1 MRNPEEFIIFNII
14 AGNLWRQHRQGGA
27 DHVRGRHLLPGG
39 ELGVASQ
46 ELPESSSPSQ
56 EPLKLSSVLSSCLI
70 VLSLYF
76 VQSRIYLKGQK
87 PEKTQKPQSDL
98 RSVRMVACIVTIV
111 VISIGYE
118 YMYV

>member
-14 AGNLWRQHRQGGA
+14 AGHLWWQHRQGGA
-27 DHVRGRHLLPGG
+27 DHLLPGG

-56 EPLKLSSVLSSCLI
+56 EPLKLSSVLSEETSCLI

-76 VQSRIYLKGQK
+76 VQSRIYL
-87 PEKTQKPQSDL
+87 
-98 RSVRMVACIVTIV
+98 
-111 VISIGYE
+111 E
-118 YMYV
+118 YI